1 LEALP
6 LTPNG
11 KVDRKALPAP
21 GWGGREE
28 GYEAPRTPTEEL
40 LAGIWAEVLGL
51 ERVGLHDN
59 FFELGG
65 HSLLATQ
72 VVSRLHQSLEVE
84 LPLRSL
90 FESPTV
96 AELVQAVERARA
108 EGAGLQAPPLGRVPR
123 EGELPL
129 SFAQERLWFLDQL
142 EPGSAT
148 YNMPGALRVRG
159 ELDRV
164 AFERAMN
171 EIVRRHEVLR
181 TTFVV
186 VDGQPVQ
193 VMVPALTLS
202 IPTVDLSALP
212 EESREA
218 EVRRLAI
225 EEAQRPFDLA
235 VGPLL
240 RVRLLDLGGCAE
252 TGEPEQVLLF
262 TLHHIVSDGWSEDI
276 LVREFVVLYEA
287 FLEGKESP
295 LPALPIQ
302 YADYAVWQ
310 RGWLQGEVLERQ
322 LAYWT
327 GQLKGAPA
335 VLVLPTDRPRP
346 AVQSYRGASYEFTVS
361 KEVTTQ
367 LHALSREAG
376 VTLFMT
382 LLAAFKTLLCR
393 YTGQKDIVVGTD
405 VANRNR
411 TEIEGLI
418 GFFVNQLVLRTDLS
432 GNPTFRELLGRVRE
446 VTLGAY
452 THQDLPF
459 EVLVAAMRPQRTLQY
474 APLFQVKL
482 VLQNAPRSDMELPG
496 LTLSSVSVERTTA
509 ELDLLLSLEATPMG
523 LSGGFEYNTDL
534 FEATTIATLAEQLR
548 AVLQRVV
555 TWPDATVE
563 ALEGMLAD
571 ADKQR
576 RSIQQQ
582 ERDTANLQ
590 RLKNVNRKVISA
602 IRSQGGDK

>member
-1 LEALP
+1 
-6 LTPNG
+6 
-11 KVDRKALPAP
+11 
-21 GWGGREE
+21 
-28 GYEAPRTPTEEL
+28 
-40 LAGIWAEVLGL
+40 
-51 ERVGLHDN
+51 
-59 FFELGG
+59 
-65 HSLLATQ
+65 
-72 VVSRLHQSLEVE
+72 
-84 LPLRSL
+84 LRSL

-96 AELVQAVERARA
+96 AELGRAVERARA
-108 EGAGLQAPPLGRVPR
+108 EGVSVPVPPLVAAPWKGK
-123 EGELPL
+123 LPL

-142 EPGSAT
+142 EPGSAA

-164 AFERAMN
+164 AFECAMN

-181 TTFVV
+181 TTFAV

-202 IPTVDLSALP
+202 IPTVDLSALL

-276 LVREFVVLYEA
+276 LVREFAVLYEA
-287 FLEGKESP
+287 FSQGQASP
-295 LPALPIQ
+295 LPELPIQ
-302 YADYAVWQ
+302 YADYAMWQ

-322 LAYWT
+322 LSYWR
-327 GQLKGAPA
+327 GQLAGAPA
-335 VLVLPTDRPRP
+335 VLALPTDRPRP
-346 AVQSYRGASYEFTVS
+346 SVQSYRGASYEFTVS
-361 KEVTTQ
+361 KEFTTQ
-367 LHALSREAG
+367 LYALSRKAG

-382 LLAAFKTLLCR
+382 LLAAFKTLLYR

-418 GFFVNQLVLRTDLS
+418 GFFVNLLPLRTDLG
-432 GNPTFRELLGRVRE
+432 GNPTFEELLGRIRE

-459 EVLVAAMRPQRTLQY
+459 GKLVGTLQS
-474 APLFQVKL
+474 ARSLGHQPVVQVLF
-482 VLQNAPRSDMELPG
+482 VLQNTPISTLDLPRLKV
-496 LTLSSVSVERTTA
+496 SSVELSDEVSRFDLGLFVE
-509 ELDLLLSLEATPMG
+509 ESEEDLTGSWK
-523 LSGGFEYNTDL
+523 YRVDL
-534 FEATTIATLAEQLR
+534 FDVTTIAHMSTSFTTLLDSIVAQPSARLNKLQILTKAEKRARMTREERLAE
-548 AVLQRVV
+548 ANFKKFKKLQNV
-555 TWPDATVE
+555 
-563 ALEGMLAD
+563 M
-571 ADKQR
+571 
-576 RSIQQQ
+576 S
-582 ERDTANLQ
+582 
-590 RLKNVNRKVISA
+590 KNVSLEQKV
-602 IRSQGGDK
+602 D

>member
-1 LEALP
+1 
-6 LTPNG
+6 
-11 KVDRKALPAP
+11 
-21 GWGGREE
+21 
-28 GYEAPRTPTEEL
+28 
-40 LAGIWAEVLGL
+40 
-51 ERVGLHDN
+51 
-59 FFELGG
+59 
-65 HSLLATQ
+65 
-72 VVSRLHQSLEVE
+72 
-84 LPLRSL
+84 
-90 FESPTV
+90 
-96 AELVQAVERARA
+96 
-108 EGAGLQAPPLGRVPR
+108 
-123 EGELPL
+123 
-129 SFAQERLWFLDQL
+129 
-142 EPGSAT
+142 
-148 YNMPGALRVRG
+148 
-159 ELDRV
+159 
-164 AFERAMN
+164 
-171 EIVRRHEVLR
+171 
-181 TTFVV
+181 
-186 VDGQPVQ
+186 
-193 VMVPALTLS
+193 
-202 IPTVDLSALP
+202 
-212 EESREA
+212 
-218 EVRRLAI
+218 
-225 EEAQRPFDLA
+225 
-235 VGPLL
+235 
-240 RVRLLDLGGCAE
+240 
-252 TGEPEQVLLF
+252 
-262 TLHHIVSDGWSEDI
+262 
-276 LVREFVVLYEA
+276 
-287 FLEGKESP
+287 
-295 LPALPIQ
+295 
-302 YADYAVWQ
+302 
-310 RGWLQGEVLERQ
+310 
-322 LAYWT
+322 
-327 GQLKGAPA
+327 

-382 LLAAFKTLLCR
+382 LLAAFKTLLYR

-482 VLQNAPRSDMELPG
+482 VLQNAPRSDVELPG

-523 LSGGFEYNTDL
+523 LGGGFEYNTDL
-534 FEATTIATLAEQLR
+534 FEATTIAALAEQLR

-582 ERDTANLQ
+582 
-590 RLKNVNRKVISA
+590 
-602 IRSQGGDK
+602 